1 MIRKP
6 SVLAILAILLMFS
19 GGGGVF
25 AAESRFFS
33 ALNDIPLM
41 PGLYELTEET
51 VVFDKPE
58 GRIVESSA
66 VSETEKAPEI
76 RAFYGSVL
84 PELGWNAQSGAEG
97 VDSYL
102 RQGEKLS
109 LTLEARGQLNIVH
122 FSLSPHP

>member
-1 MIRKP
+1 MIFRA
-6 SVLAILAILLMFS
+6 LIFATFLLIPPFS
-19 GGGGVF
+19 GAS

-51 VVFDKPE
+51 VVFDQPE

-84 PELGWNAQSGAEG
+84 PQLGWNAQKTAGGA
-97 VDSYL
+97 DSYL
-102 RQGEKLS
+102 RQGEKLTLS
-109 LTLEARGQLNIVH
+109 LEARDRLNIVH
-122 FSLSPHP
+122 FSLAPHP

>member
-1 MIRKP
+1 MTLRALIFT
-6 SVLAILAILLMFS
+6 ILLILP
-19 GGGGVF
+19 GGAL

-33 ALNDIPLM
+33 ALNDVPLM
-41 PGLYELTEET
+41 PGLYELTAET
-51 VVFDKPE
+51 VVFDQPE

-84 PELGWNAQSGAEG
+84 PQLGWNLQKGTEQA
-97 VDSYL
+97 DSYL
-102 RQGEKLS
+102 RQGEKLTLS
-109 LTLEARGQLNIVH
+109 LEVRDQLNIVH

>member
-1 MIRKP
+1 MTLRPLIFT
-6 SVLAILAILLMFS
+6 ILLILP
-19 GGGGVF
+19 GGWGVAQ

-33 ALNDIPLM
+33 ALNDVPLM
-41 PGLYELTEET
+41 PGLYELTAET
-51 VVFDKPE
+51 VVFDQPE

-84 PELGWNAQSGAEG
+84 PQLGWNPQKGAEQA
-97 VDSYL
+97 DSYL
-102 RQGEKLS
+102 RQGEKLTLS
-109 LTLEARGQLNIVH
+109 LEVRDQLNIVH

>member
-1 MIRKP
+1 MIFRP
-6 SVLAILAILLMFS
+6 LILAVFLVFS
-19 GGGGVF
+19 GVAGAF

-33 ALNDIPLM
+33 ALNDVPLM

-66 VSETEKAPEI
+66 VSETEKTNEI

-84 PELGWNAQSGAEG
+84 PELGWDAQTGSEG
-97 VDSYL
+97 TDSYL
-102 RQGEKLS
+102 RQGEKLT
-109 LTLEARGQLNIVH
+109 LTLEARDQLNIVH